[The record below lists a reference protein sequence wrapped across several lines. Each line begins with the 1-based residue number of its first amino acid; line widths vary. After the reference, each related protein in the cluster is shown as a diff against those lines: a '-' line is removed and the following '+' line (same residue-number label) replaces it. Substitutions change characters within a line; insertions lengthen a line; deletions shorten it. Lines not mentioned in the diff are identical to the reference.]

1 MRGTRIERR
10 GVRGVRFQQ
19 HREHTMHNE
28 GRTLV
33 TAAPPSKADMFQRTP
48 TSVCDTG
55 VTVTLTGALGATT
68 RGVA

>member
-1 MRGTRIERR
+1 
-10 GVRGVRFQQ
+10 
-19 HREHTMHNE
+19 MHNE

-55 VTVTLTGALGATT
+55 VTVTLTGALGAAT